1 MTLDPIVDRKQMAAG
16 DTERF
21 LKVETAQGEIH
32 RWAQA
37 RTVQQGVEGSST
49 EEAVCVGEV

>member
-1 MTLDPIVDRKQMAAG
+1 MALDPIVDRKQMAAG
-16 DTERF
+16 DTDRF
-21 LKVETAQGEIH
+21 LIVETAQGEIH

-37 RTVQQGVEGSST
+37 RAVQQAVEGFST